1 MQEYK
6 DGTFGEIKEGSKLL
20 RELADSP
27 EELEKTAAVHFGT
40 RAQLEEQKMTS
51 GNAKR
56 IMNKLEQ
63 LERKIN
69 RVIAHLGIET
79 PGEILVVE

>member
-1 MQEYK
+1 MQEYR
-6 DGTFGEIKEGSKLL
+6 DGTFGEIEPASQLLEKLKD
-20 RELADSP
+20 RQD
-27 EELEKTAAVHFGT
+27 ELEKTAKIHVGT
-40 RAQLEEQKMTS
+40 QDELEQLKS

-79 PGEILVVE
+79 PGEILVVD